1 MAEAKA
7 PEAPAPEQ
15 DASAQ
20 PGVPVDP
27 FRGYNFKL
35 LIDGVNEGHFLFCSE
50 LHVKVAALRY
60 REGGAGPV
68 VRRLPGPVSHGDVV
82 LRCGF
87 TQSPELWAWFS
98 ASADGR
104 PQRKNVSILMLD
116 IDGVTERLR
125 WNLNECWPS
134 EWKVH
139 PLDALGQ
146 EIAIASLTLTY
157 ESLSRG

>member
-7 PEAPAPEQ
+7 PEAPPPAQ
-15 DASAQ
+15 DAGAQ
-20 PGVPVDP
+20 PGALVNPL
-27 FRGYNFKL
+27 RGYNFTL

-50 LHVKVAALRY
+50 LHVKVEALRY

-68 VRRLPGPVSHGDVV
+68 VRRLPGPISHGDVV

-87 TQSPELWAWFS
+87 TQSPELWTWFLATMS
-98 ASADGR
+98 GV
-104 PQRKNVSILMLD
+104 PLRKNVSILMLD
-116 IDGVTERLR
+116 DDGLTERLR

-146 EIAIASLTLTY
+146 DIAIASLTLVY